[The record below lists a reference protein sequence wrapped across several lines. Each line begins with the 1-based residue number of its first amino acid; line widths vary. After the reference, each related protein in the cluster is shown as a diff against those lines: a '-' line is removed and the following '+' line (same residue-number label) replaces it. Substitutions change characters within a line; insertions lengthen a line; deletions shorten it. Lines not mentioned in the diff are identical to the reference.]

1 MDHADDLRRL
11 RGLVAGNDPT
21 PGAAVVPIYADRP
34 LFRGTVAPVLQARFE
49 ATASGLL
56 VPVGTMRRP
65 QPIDQA
71 KVYLTAEES
80 LDQSI
85 PVDVLNR
92 VLSWHSLED
101 ILPWTAYWMAKL
113 RRPGVRQQDVDVEFA
128 TTYLAEPHRQRVL
141 NLVKAGRVLVVPQAL
156 LVLAKIALM
165 NCPPRGV
172 PEAHDQRPLV
182 FILLG
187 LTEHLGSEM
196 DEDLESGAN
205 QVITGTPG
213 ALGREVI
220 ANQLANRHRDEASRW
235 ATFEECWRQL
245 PAQLAAHPRVVDM
258 SDAYEDAT
266 GVPLDDLVTVCAAMW
281 ATANNGTPH
290 LAPGYFDALGWSED
304 KLAAALQ
311 LVSATPEQ
319 MAQMLSDEGASVGIA
334 WSVQTLQQ
342 YPVVRWATGHLTV
355 LDPDLVIDRATGTW
369 PLYDIARE
377 LESRGDSSTGQ
388 RVRGSYAHLF
398 EHHVTSL
405 VDDVVGTGSLQRAYS
420 EDDLRHAFGRR
431 HKVADVAVD
440 YGTAWIVLDAT
451 TAGVQ
456 LRTFAGSDDES
467 VEQDIQAIVRKA
479 RQLDATINL
488 LRERQE
494 ALTGHRFE
502 GGRRFH
508 PVVVVAGAAAG
519 GPIFMT
525 LLREALAAAGV
536 LLGEDVAT
544 LEILEVEDLHVAA
557 AVAEA
562 GGPSLVDL
570 LRGKEASALRDMSL
584 KDYVLLDLGLRP
596 GRPRRIQS
604 AWPSWL
610 QTAITH
616 LGGAA

>member
-1 MDHADDLRRL
+1 MDHVDDFRRL

-21 PGAAVVPIYADRP
+21 PGAAVVPIYADRT

-56 VPVGTMRRP
+56 VPLGTMRRP
-65 QPIDQA
+65 QPIDQT

-80 LDQSI
+80 LNQSI
-85 PVDVLNR
+85 SVDVLDR
-92 VLSWHSLED
+92 VLSWHTLED

-113 RRPGVRQQDVDVEFA
+113 RHPGARQQDVDVEFA

-141 NLVKAGRVLVVPQAL
+141 NLVRAGRVLVVPQAL
-156 LVLAKIALM
+156 LVLCKIALVT
-165 NCPPRGV
+165 CPSRGA
-172 PEAHDQRPLV
+172 PERHDARPLA
-182 FILLG
+182 FMLLG
-187 LTEHLGSEM
+187 LTEHLGSEV
-196 DEDLESGAN
+196 DQDLESVADW
-205 QVITGTPG
+205 VITGTPG

-258 SDAYEDAT
+258 SGAYEAAT

-281 ATANNGTPH
+281 ATATNGTPH
-290 LAPGYFDALGWSED
+290 LAPDYFDALGWSRD
-304 KLAAALQ
+304 RLAATLQ

-319 MAQMLSDEGASVGIA
+319 MAQMLRDEGATMGIA

-342 YPVVRWATGHLTV
+342 YAVVRWATGHLTV
-355 LDPDLVIDRATGTW
+355 LDPDLLIDRATGAW

-377 LESRGDSSTGQ
+377 LEHRRDTVTSQ

-405 VDDVVGTGSLQRAYS
+405 VDDIVGTGSLQRVYR
-420 EDDLRHAFGRR
+420 EDDLRNAFGRR
-431 HKVADVAVD
+431 HQVADVAVD
-440 YGTAWIVLDAT
+440 YGSAWIVLDAT

-456 LRTFAGSDDES
+456 LRTFAGVADES
-467 VEQDIQAIVRKA
+467 VEQDIQSIVRKA
-479 RQLDATINL
+479 RQLDTTINF

-494 ALTGHRFE
+494 ALTGHRFA
-502 GGRRFH
+502 GRQRFH
-508 PVVVVAGAAAG
+508 PVVVVAGAAVG

-525 LLREALAAAGV
+525 LLREALTAAGF
-536 LLGEDVAT
+536 LHGEDVAA
-544 LEILEVEDLHVAA
+544 LEILEVEDLHIAA

-562 GGPSLVDL
+562 GGPSLADL
-570 LRGKEASALRDMSL
+570 LQGKEHSALRDMSL
-584 KDYVLLDLGLRP
+584 KDYVLLDLGLHPERP
-596 GRPRRIQS
+596 KRIQS
-604 AWPSWL
+604 AWPAWL
-610 QTAITH
+610 QTAITQ
-616 LGGAA
+616 LGGVA